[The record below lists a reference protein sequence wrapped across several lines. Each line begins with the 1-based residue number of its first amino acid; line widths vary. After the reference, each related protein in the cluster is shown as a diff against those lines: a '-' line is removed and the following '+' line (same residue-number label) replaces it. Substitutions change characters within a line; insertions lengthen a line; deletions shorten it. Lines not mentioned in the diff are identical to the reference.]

1 MEYGSG
7 FFPADRPSSACMSR
21 RRSHVYLLRRP
32 PDIVE
37 PVRPPRP
44 VKRRHGPRKPAGG
57 DSRPRPSARSRGPHA
72 PRPVRRREARLAA
85 GKVARVSFKVT
96 ATDAVDGPVP
106 AVCAPKSGS
115 RFRIGRTTVRC
126 SAFCLFCDGASKCLA
141 APGIHEPPLRGHRRG
156 DGAKRNGGHRLGCL
170 GFVEPP
176 TPARS
181 VPQTCRRGAIK
192 WERRSD
198 VVGRS
203 IRRRSAYPRTCVAC
217 RQTARIELEG
227 AVLGALDRHPAPHPT
242 MAVIVVGLATGASG
256 AGRTRCVRR
265 RARRSSPRAGVGR
278 RAGRVRRGS
287 AVARRAAGRGRSR
300 VC

>member
-1 MEYGSG
+1 MHLDQSAAEKHVWQREGRARVVQG
-7 FFPADRPSSACMSR
+7 DRDGR
-21 RRSHVYLLRRP
+21 GR
-32 PDIVE
+32 
-37 PVRPPRP
+37 
-44 VKRRHGPRKPAGG
+44 
-57 DSRPRPSARSRGPHA
+57 RPRPSRMRAEVGKSLPD
-72 PRPVRRREARLAA
+72 RPN
-85 GKVARVSFKVT
+85 
-96 ATDAVDGPVP
+96 
-106 AVCAPKSGS
+106 
-115 RFRIGRTTVRC
+115 
-126 SAFCLFCDGASKCLA
+126 DGALLRVLPLLRWGIKMSGGSGHPRTALEG
-141 APGIHEPPLRGHRRG
+141 APSWGRGQAERRPPLGV
-156 DGAKRNGGHRLGCL
+156 LG
-170 GFVEPP
+170 VREPP

-181 VPQTCRRGAIK
+181 VPQTCRRGTIK